1 MARNQINLNR
11 FRKIYPQIR
20 KSPEYWIK
28 DAHVRDVREIT
39 LSFGSHTFTTPSS
52 VYINAAVVI
61 ASAVGSDSNINVWVA
76 SISDNGGGTWNITI
90 SASDTSYAGLVHVV
104 VGDSNP

>member
-28 DAHVRDVREIT
+28 DTHIRDVREIT
-39 LSFGSHTFTTPSS
+39 LTSGSHTFTTAGT
-52 VYINAAVVI
+52 INAPVAI
-61 ASAVGSDSNINVWVA
+61 ASAVGSNSNVNVWIT
-76 SISDNGGGTWNITI
+76 SILDNGGGTWNITVG
-90 SASDTSYAGLVHVV
+90 ASDTSYAGLVHVV